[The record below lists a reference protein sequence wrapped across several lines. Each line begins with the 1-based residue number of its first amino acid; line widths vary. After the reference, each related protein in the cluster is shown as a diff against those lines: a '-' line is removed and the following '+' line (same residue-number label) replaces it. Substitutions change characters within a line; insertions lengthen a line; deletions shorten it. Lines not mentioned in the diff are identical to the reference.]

1 MLNFVKLLCTPPLKP
16 LRLCTIFNPILKSLT
31 LASFGLW
38 TLNKITKIMF
48 VSFLSIYY
56 LQVYLII
63 KTKKV
68 HFVLGL

>member
-1 MLNFVKLLCTPPLKP
+1 MFVKLLCTPPLKP

-38 TLNKITKIMF
+38 TLNKITKTMF
-48 VSFLSIYY
+48 VSFLFIFY

-63 KTKKV
+63 KTKRKY
-68 HFVLGL
+68 FLY